1 MKDDEL
7 NEKDKA
13 PEQQLTALREIV
25 TQQKPIAKPKDDE
38 PSESEK
44 ALAKDL
50 AKRLLALRVIVRQ
63 EKL

>member
-7 NEKDKA
+7 TEKEKA
-13 PEQQLTALREIV
+13 LTQELAALREIV
-25 TQQKPIAKPKDDE
+25 NQHKQLAKSKDDE

-50 AKRLLALRVIVRQ
+50 AKRLLALRA
-63 EKL
+63 

>member
-25 TQQKPIAKPKDDE
+25 TQQS
-38 PSESEK
+38 PSK
-44 ALAKDL
+44 ILA
-50 AKRLLALRVIVRQ
+50 
-63 EKL
+63 